1 MPKATAVADNALALE
16 LKIDLSKPGCA
27 RLLRRLGK
35 RMGTGA
41 TDKRELRDPIRD
53 TGSMSFAQTTMGAR
67 PTPERAAQSL
77 QTGTRAS
84 SPVAG
89 FTRHSSPQTT
99 QLGRF
104 GAAAFSRRVRSVA
117 PSNGSANRG
126 SGLPF
131 AASRPAHR
139 TRTGNYATGLRCAEQ
154 PRDRR
159 YCRLKFSDGEKAPS
173 RRFPQTRSH
182 QPQSTH
188 GPDALNGP
196 TADYA
201 DFADCWTK
209 RNRESDF
216 WIFLLHPSNFC
227 LPICSRSSTDRTEV
241 S

>member
-1 MPKATAVADNALALE
+1 MPKATAIADNAVALE
-16 LKIDLSKPGCA
+16 LEIDLSKPGCA

-67 PTPERAAQSL
+67 ATPERAAQSL

-117 PSNGSANRG
+117 PSHCSADRG

-131 AASRPAHR
+131 AASRPAHGA
-139 TRTGNYATGLRCAEQ
+139 RTGNHATSLRRAEQ
-154 PRDRR
+154 PGDRR
-159 YCRLKFSDGEKAPS
+159 YCRLKFSDGEKTFT
-173 RRFPQTRSH
+173 RRLSKTRSH
-182 QPQSTH
+182 EPQSAH
-188 GPDALNGP
+188 GVDAMNGP
-196 TADYA
+196 TAD
-201 DFADCWTK
+201 
-209 RNRESDF
+209 
-216 WIFLLHPSNFC
+216 
-227 LPICSRSSTDRTEV
+227 
-241 S
+241 